1 MNKYVHKKAE
11 KMQISIYIRMQKY
24 LYIIK
29 IINYKRINLN
39 FAQGKRKKGENNF
52 QFIRYVF

>member
-29 IINYKRINLN
+29 IINYKRITLN